1 VNLTQGDSRT
11 TLNSF
16 KLYNFHVDQWS
27 VCDSVEQKEGTIV
40 AGGVAWRLGV
50 AVELM
55 EDSSSP
61 ELMEV

>member
-1 VNLTQGDSRT
+1 
-11 TLNSF
+11 
-16 KLYNFHVDQWS
+16 
-27 VCDSVEQKEGTIV
+27 VCDSVEQEEEITV

-61 ELMEV
+61 EYMEV